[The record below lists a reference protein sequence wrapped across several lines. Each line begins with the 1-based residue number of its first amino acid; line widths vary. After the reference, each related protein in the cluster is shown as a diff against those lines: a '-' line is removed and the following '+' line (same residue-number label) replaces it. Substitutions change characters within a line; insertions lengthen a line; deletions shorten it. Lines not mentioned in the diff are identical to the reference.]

1 MTPFFGKTSYKTTA
15 INFLLNYI
23 YGKVFPIPNKTLLN
37 LIPFNTGME
46 NALFYARCNCLNVDD
61 KGRLMINANISNIS
75 HSVLQAN
82 STSAVKSNPY
92 APSNARPAE
101 SPSSIVTISPQAQ
114 LASIGSR
121 YDVTNMSSKEMESM
135 AGELKDSGQI
145 NFTEYLSLTLVI
157 TPPEGSHD
165 TNAKIN
171 YLDQFKNQ
179 LEFSKLDTVN
189 QNGHTQMLEKLTSLL
204 QNLQDYNVS

>member
-1 MTPFFGKTSYKTTA
+1 
-15 INFLLNYI
+15 
-23 YGKVFPIPNKTLLN
+23 
-37 LIPFNTGME
+37 
-46 NALFYARCNCLNVDD
+46 
-61 KGRLMINANISNIS
+61 MINTNVSNIN
-75 HSVLQAN
+75 HSVLQ
-82 STSAVKSNPY
+82 TSSSQSVKTNPY
-92 APSNARPAE
+92 ASSNTRPAE
-101 SPSSIVTISPQAQ
+101 SPSSIVTISPEAQ

-157 TPPEGSHD
+157 TPPGGTHD
-165 TNAKIN
+165 TSAKIN

-179 LEFSKLDTVN
+179 LEFSRLDTAN
-189 QNGHTQMLEKLTSLL
+189 KNGHTQMLEKLTSLL

>member
-1 MTPFFGKTSYKTTA
+1 
-15 INFLLNYI
+15 
-23 YGKVFPIPNKTLLN
+23 
-37 LIPFNTGME
+37 
-46 NALFYARCNCLNVDD
+46 
-61 KGRLMINANISNIS
+61 
-75 HSVLQAN
+75 
-82 STSAVKSNPY
+82 
-92 APSNARPAE
+92 
-101 SPSSIVTISPQAQ
+101 VTISPQAQ

-157 TPPEGSHD
+157 TPPEGTHD

-189 QNGHTQMLEKLTSLL
+189 QNSHTQMLEKLTSLL